1 MTTEVL
7 REKTSRYL
15 RGESVPSETRQI
27 QAWLSSTMDKKD
39 NLSKKEK
46 DRIENEIIAEVQ
58 AYITYTQFKPEP
70 EPWWKKV
77 TTFF

>member
-1 MTTEVL
+1 MTTKVL
-7 REKTSRYL
+7 KEKTERYL
-15 RGESVPSETRQI
+15 RGESAPAEKRQI
-27 QAWLSSTMDKKD
+27 QTWLSCTADKKD

-58 AYITYTQFKPEP
+58 AYITYTQFNPEP
-70 EPWWKKV
+70 EPWWKKL